1 MIGFESHFSYIEI
14 PILRKMWKIDFLLSS
29 NTESAGRIQ
38 ACENLENKKATF
50 YEKPIFPSSL
60 TSA

>member
-1 MIGFESHFSYIEI
+1 MRGFENHFSYIEI

-38 ACENLENKKATF
+38 ACENLGNKKTTF
-50 YEKPIFPSSL
+50 
-60 TSA
+60 